1 MAEAVRHEPMQTI
14 SIIITPCHGRH
25 AVSFDR
31 EYLFT
36 NNPYRRSLLFS
47 LADPL
52 HVV

>member
-36 NNPYRRSLLFS
+36 NNPYRPLFCS
-47 LADPL
+47 PL
-52 HVV
+52 PIPYM